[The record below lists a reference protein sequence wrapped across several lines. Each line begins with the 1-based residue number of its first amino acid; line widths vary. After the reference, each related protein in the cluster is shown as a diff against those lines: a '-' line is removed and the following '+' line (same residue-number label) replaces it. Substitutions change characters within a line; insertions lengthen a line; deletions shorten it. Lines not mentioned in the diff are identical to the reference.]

1 MKLSRP
7 RRLPWLVVGLLAVAA
22 LAFIAF
28 VLGTTPPTLVR
39 ASLHNGSHTSS
50 TTTTNP
56 TTTSSIAT
64 TTTVAR
70 PSTTSVTRSTATTLA
85 SSRTAVPAP
94 VTIPASPPPH
104 IGIGI
109 SAGQDAN
116 GLNGWVPNSHIP
128 FDYTYQYLSG
138 GVNTGHGW
146 QGWNNDAEFPVFYA
160 KSAAAGGHTPVF
172 PYYMLRQSNG
182 PCNSCS
188 EGNVDLAN
196 LNSQTVMAAYYAD
209 FTTLMQRLGPRTY
222 GGLTGFGGKV
232 IVQVEP
238 DLSGYAEQ
246 AVLDASHCYNFCTG
260 GANDPNNLTASVA
273 SSGDPDVTA
282 YPNSYLGFNL
292 ALLHLRD
299 LYAPNVE
306 LAFHISDWA
315 SLQDIGSS
323 ANPKLNVVSLGSEVA
338 AFAKASGVGGAP
350 AGTSNYNLL
359 FNDVS
364 NGDAGYYSTVM
375 HDSSG
380 WWDAL
385 NVTFPNFHRWEQYL
399 GTITSQ
405 LAKSAFVWQIP
416 LGNQWFDTENNTNG
430 HYQDNKISYFFN
442 HMAELSRIKV
452 TGLLFGSGVS
462 GSTVNFD
469 GTKDGVTNPPPT
481 CNTSGVSNGSVCAD
495 HVSSAADD
503 DGGYLRME
511 ALAYYSSNP

>member
-7 RRLPWLVVGLLAVAA
+7 RRLPWLIVGLLALGVVP
-22 LAFIAF
+22 FIVF
-28 VLGTTPPTLVR
+28 VLGTTPPTLAR
-39 ASLHNGSHTSS
+39 SALQNGKHTTSTTADP
-50 TTTTNP
+50 TTTTSVAP
-56 TTTSSIAT
+56 TTTLAQS
-64 TTTVAR
+64 
-70 PSTTSVTRSTATTLA
+70 STTSVTQATTTTA
-85 SSRTAVPAP
+85 APSRTTPAP
-94 VTIPASPPPH
+94 VTISASPPPH

-146 QGWNNDAEFPVFYA
+146 QGWSSNAEFPQEYA
-160 KSAAAGGHTPVF
+160 KSAAAGGHTAVF

-182 PCNSCS
+182 PCNSCA
-188 EGNVDLAN
+188 EGNADLAN
-196 LNSQTVMAAYYAD
+196 LNSKTVMAAYYAD
-209 FTTLMQRLGPRTY
+209 FTTLMQRLGPSTY
-222 GGLTGFGGKV
+222 GGIAGFGGKV
-232 IVQVEP
+232 IVHVEP

-260 GANDPNNLTASVA
+260 GGNDPNNLMASVA

-282 YPNSYLGFNL
+282 YPNTYRGFNL
-292 ALLHLRD
+292 AILHLRD

-323 ANPKLNVVSLGSEVA
+323 RDPNLNVVSLGSEVA
-338 AFAKASGVGGAP
+338 GFARASGVGGAP
-350 AGTSNYNLL
+350 AGTSNYNLV

-380 WWDAL
+380 WWDSL

-399 GTITSQ
+399 GTITNQ
-405 LAKSAFVWQIP
+405 LGKSAFVWQIP
-416 LGNQWFDTENNTNG
+416 IGNQWFDTENNTNG

-442 HMAELSRIKV
+442 HMTELSGIKV
-452 TGLLFGSGVS
+452 TGLLFGSGIS

-469 GTKDGVTNPPPT
+469 GMKDGVTNPPPN
-481 CNTSGVSNGSVCAD
+481 CNSSGVSSGTVCAN
-495 HVSSAADD
+495 HTSVVSDD

-511 ALAYYSSNP
+511 ASAYYASSP